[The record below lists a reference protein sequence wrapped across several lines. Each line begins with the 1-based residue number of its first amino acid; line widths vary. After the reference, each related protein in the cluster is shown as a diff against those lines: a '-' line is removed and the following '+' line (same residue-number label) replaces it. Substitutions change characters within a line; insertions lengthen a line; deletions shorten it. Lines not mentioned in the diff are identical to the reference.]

1 MSLAKRLLGL
11 VFVFLWLAPC
21 LRADVAILLE
31 EPYSYDGG
39 FAGTG
44 HAAIY
49 LTRVCSESPTILRR
63 CRPGETG
70 AVLSRYHR
78 IGGYDWVAVPLTG
91 YLYAVDTPGDVPL
104 FADSRLVALLR
115 DRYRREHLEGVAPDD
130 LAGEAPGGDW
140 PQLVGEAYDRTLY
153 GFQIQTSASEDD
165 EFIEAYN
172 SMPNVA
178 SYNLVSDNCADFV
191 REAVNFYYPNAVKRS
206 LIADLDV
213 MTPKHAAKS
222 FVQYG
227 KHHPDLHFSSF
238 VIPQVPGTI
247 RRSRPVRGLLESVF
261 MAKKYEAP
269 IVVFHPFI
277 AAGFVSAY
285 FLGGRFNPA
294 RNALIYDPSGDLET
308 PLTAEQRR
316 TYGKDLSA
324 LMRNGSGREAGS
336 KAESWKHIQAGAQA
350 SLDESG
356 RPVIEVS
363 SEAGPVQIGLSR
375 SNVLDNGAA
384 PELTQGLL
392 EACLREE
399 LRRGRAPKV
408 SDIELKSDWLILQ
421 RAISHHSANAV
432 GLDLSS
438 LRIDPY

>member
-1 MSLAKRLLGL
+1 MRFATRLLGL
-11 VFVFLWLAPC
+11 VFLFVWLAP
-21 LRADVAILLE
+21 RVQADVAILLE

-39 FAGTG
+39 FAGAG

-49 LTRVCSESPTILRR
+49 LTRVCSESPTLLRR

-78 IGGYDWVAVPLTG
+78 MDGYDWIAVPLTA

-104 FADSRLVALLR
+104 YADGRLVALLR
-115 DRYRREHLEGVAPDD
+115 DRYRREHLEGVAHDNP
-130 LAGEAPGGDW
+130 GGKAPGGDW

-153 GFQIQTSASEDD
+153 GFQIQTSASQDD
-165 EFIEAYN
+165 EFIRAYN
-172 SMPNVA
+172 SQPNVTA
-178 SYNLVSDNCADFV
+178 YNFVSNNCADFV
-191 REAVNFYYPNAVKRS
+191 REVVNFYYPNAVKRS
-206 LIADLDV
+206 LTADLDL
-213 MTPKHAAKS
+213 MSPKHAAKS
-222 FVQYG
+222 LVQYS
-227 KHHPDLHFSSF
+227 KHHPELHFTSL

-269 IVVFHPFI
+269 IVFFHPFA
-277 AAGFVSAY
+277 AAGFASAY
-285 FLGGRFNPA
+285 LLGGRFNPA
-294 RNALIYDPSGDLET
+294 HNALVYDPSGDLER

-316 TYGKDLSA
+316 KYSKDLSA
-324 LMRNGSGREAGS
+324 LMRDSPGREAGA
-336 KAESWKHIQAGAQA
+336 KAESWKHIQAGAQE

-356 RPVIEVS
+356 RPVIEVP

-375 SNVLDNGAA
+375 ANVLNSGAA
-384 PELTQGLL
+384 PELAQGLL

-421 RAISHHSANAV
+421 SAISRHSANAA